1 MSTTPGTFGQEVSV
15 AVLASLALMWITA
28 LLLPPAAK
36 ILRTCFGSARI
47 HENYGSTR
55 ILPRYL
61 IIATAVGTLAAMLG
75 LVFVDLLAI
84 SMPSQPAFLRAIVA
98 YGGVLAV
105 FLIGRQLIK
114 RRSEPISRVLLP
126 LVAVVLLLGGFVI
139 HRLTLSTDLP
149 IHLDTGNRSPVAS
162 HPSWIGSNP
171 PNVLLIVL
179 DTTRLDRL
187 SAYGY
192 GLPTSPYLEQIG
204 AEGTVFDRAISTA
217 PWTLPSHASMF
228 TGLMPRVHQ
237 ATEEHR
243 MLRNQF
249 TTLAEILLQHGY
261 ETVGFSSNSV
271 VGRSHNLQQGFQQF
285 YEVAGDVWHRSANP
299 IQELI
304 VFKVLERIS
313 SNIVW
318 KDKGATRVNQLAQR
332 WLDGWQRRDDPRP
345 FFVFVNYLEAH
356 LPYRPPATLRKK
368 FGAETLRPAIAPLVT
383 SKFHHGDIY
392 RLIGYQS
399 LLDGDDYEQLGTLY
413 DASLAYQDARLGELL
428 EDVRGRGILDDTV
441 VIIVSDHG
449 ENLGDHN
456 GLLGHAF
463 SVHQTLV
470 HVPLIVR
477 YPQVFEAGV
486 RHQGLVSIASIFQTA
501 LDLSQAQPDPS
512 WPPNVGPLP
521 IDGEAGADFA
531 FSEYSV
537 PIWELYNLA
546 VEARGVDVGPMIV
559 RKRSIQTLEWKVIQ
573 PSVGVPSLYHLAED
587 LNEDVPL
594 DASGHLEGERLL
606 LLLDT
611 HLGTLHRPTLPA
623 IDHPSILQEDTREA
637 LRALG
642 YIQ

>member
-1 MSTTPGTFGQEVSV
+1 VSTTPGTFGQELSV
-15 AVLASLALMWITA
+15 TVLASLAPMWITA
-28 LLLPPAAK
+28 LLLPPAVK
-36 ILRTCFGSARI
+36 FLRTCFGSARI
-47 HENYGSTR
+47 HEDPGSTTT
-55 ILPRYL
+55 LPRYL
-61 IIATAVGTLAAMLG
+61 IIATAVGCLAAMLG
-75 LVFVDLLAI
+75 LVLAHLVAI
-84 SMPSQPAFLRAIVA
+84 LMPSQPAILRAIA
-98 YGGVLAV
+98 SYGGVLAA
-105 FLIGRQLIK
+105 FLIGRQLIERK
-114 RRSEPISRVLLP
+114 SKPISRVLLIFAS
-126 LVAVVLLLGGFVI
+126 VFLLIGSLVI
-139 HRLTLSTDLP
+139 HRVTLSTKLP
-149 IHLDTGNRSPVAS
+149 IRLDTGNQSPLAS
-162 HPSWIGSNP
+162 RPSWIGSDP

-192 GLPTSPYLEQIG
+192 GLPTSPYLEQIA
-204 AEGTVFDRAISTA
+204 AEGTTFDRAISTA

-271 VGRSHNLQQGFQQF
+271 VGRSHNLQQGFQHF

-304 VFKVLERIS
+304 VFKILERIS
-313 SNIVW
+313 SNVVW
-318 KDKGATRVNQLAQR
+318 KDKGATKVNQLAQR
-332 WLDGWQRRDDPRP
+332 WLDRWQQRDDRRP
-345 FFVFVNYLEAH
+345 FFSFVNFLEAH
-356 LPYRPPATLRKK
+356 LPYRPPTTLRKK
-368 FGAETLRPAIAPLVT
+368 YGVEVLRPAIAPLVT
-383 SKFHHGDIY
+383 SKLHHGDIY
-392 RLIGYQS
+392 RLIGYRN
-399 LLDGDDYEQLGTLY
+399 LLDGDDYEQLGALY

-428 EDVRGRGILDDTV
+428 EDFRGRGILDDTV

-477 YPQVFEAGV
+477 YPKVFAAGV
-486 RHQGLVSIASIFQTA
+486 RHQGLVSIASIFQTV
-501 LDLSQAQPDPS
+501 LDLSRAQPDPE

-521 IDGEAGADFA
+521 NESEAGADFA

-546 VEARGVDVGPMIV
+546 VEARGVDVGPMVV
-559 RKRSIQTLEWKVIQ
+559 RKRSIQTLDWKVIQ
-573 PSVGVPSLYHLAED
+573 PSIGEPSLYHLAED
-587 LNEDVPL
+587 FHEEVPL
-594 DASGHLEGERLL
+594 DASRQMEGERLL

-611 HLGTLHRPTLPA
+611 YLGTIPRPSLAP